1 MTADD
6 VVFSYDT
13 IAGSEEDAVYKN
25 VTNYVAS
32 CTKTGTYS
40 VTVNFRE
47 AFSNNISALY
57 FPIIPAAHYRGQTEM
72 DSPANMNPVG
82 NGPYRMESYTMASS
96 MVLVPNES
104 YSGTVPN
111 ISNIT
116 VKITGSADTD
126 DYSFSQGILDTMIK

>member
-1 MTADD
+1 MFLPFIGQGENGKPEGGVAENWMLSADGMSLTVNLKQNIKWTDGTSLTADD

-47 AFSNNISALY
+47 VFSNNISALY
-57 FPIIPAAHYRGQTEM
+57 FPIIPAAHYRGQTKWI
-72 DSPANMNPVG
+72 A
-82 NGPYRMESYTMASS
+82 
-96 MVLVPNES
+96 LQ
-104 YSGTVPN
+104 
-111 ISNIT
+111 I
-116 VKITGSADTD
+116 
-126 DYSFSQGILDTMIK
+126 

>member
-1 MTADD
+1 MPIIKYLKQNIKWTDGTSLTADD

-82 NGPYRMESYTMASS
+82 NGPYRMDPKAAH
-96 MVLVPNES
+96 
-104 YSGTVPN
+104 GFFHGFGA
-111 ISNIT
+111 
-116 VKITGSADTD
+116 K
-126 DYSFSQGILDTMIK
+126 